1 MLVAWHRGGLT
12 IMRLKEFMETD
23 IYKLADIAEYINKN
37 GEEVEENEEKLLLYD
52 VITHHKS
59 HQQTGFIEIQLD
71 ME

>member
-1 MLVAWHRGGLT
+1 MLISRNKILT
-12 IMRLKEFMETD
+12 E
-23 IYKLADIAEYINKN
+23 
-37 GEEVEENEEKLLLYD
+37 EEVEENEEKLLLYD